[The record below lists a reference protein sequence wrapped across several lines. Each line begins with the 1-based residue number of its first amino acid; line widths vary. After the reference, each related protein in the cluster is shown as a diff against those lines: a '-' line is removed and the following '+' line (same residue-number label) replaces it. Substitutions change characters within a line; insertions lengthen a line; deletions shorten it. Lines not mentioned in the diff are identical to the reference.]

1 LLESEANMFDTV
13 SLKKRAAHSLEIAN
27 PSRPS
32 VPHPAVDRVRERL
45 AALECLHLRARTYG
59 QHIVIELSTAS
70 TKTRDRD
77 ALARL
82 TALGED
88 VYGLAFR
95 GSRGGWEPMVL
106 IDTLDEI
113 VWEMATAMTPDPPQ
127 TEVAAQR
134 H

>member
-1 LLESEANMFDTV
+1 MLDTV
-13 SLKKRAAHSLEIAN
+13 SLKKRAAHSVETAN
-27 PSRPS
+27 PSPPS
-32 VPHPAVDRVRERL
+32 VPHPAIDRVRDRL
-45 AALECLHLRARTYG
+45 AALECLHLRARAYG
-59 QHIVIELSTAS
+59 QHIVIEPSTS

-113 VWEMATAMTPDPPQ
+113 VWEMATAMTPDPPE